1 MKSIYFQSVIKMSN
15 KEEQQRTPCVLEISD
30 KGIKMVDKSKPGV
43 RFTILHSWL
52 WGQNIMHW
60 QDGNGVP
67 SNEYFYNLKNVTF
80 CGFHPRDHRY
90 FGFITKV
97 RDHTCDVSRVT
108 CHVAAPQPVS
118 AAVRLPRVPGRVEHA
133 VRGPGLR
140 VSHGNNR
147 NMSWWCRYS
156 AAGEPSDASTRSL
169 SRQLS
174 PRRIFIWS
182 RSTECHRAAELVPVV
197 PLPDGNCIFLVMC
210 SSFILRARPGH
221 GFTRPPVRIQ
231 ILILLWKHN
240 YGVGVSQRIWFSI
253 STIQAHIMF
262 MSTIYSQQVG
272 AKTKMFIWRNCN
284 VTIFIYSL
292 LQKCVLLLYYLHV
305 IISTHEIHLYL
316 VLIFIPSIIKS
327 IMIQNAC
334 YNFQNA
340 RY

>member
-43 RFTILHSWL
+43 RFTTLHSWL

-97 RDHTCDVSRVT
+97 RDHTCDVWRVLT
-108 CHVAAPQPVS
+108 CRVAAPQPVS
-118 AAVRLPRVPGRVEHA
+118 AAVRVPRVPGRVEHA

-140 VSHGNNR
+140 VSHLYCHD
-147 NMSWWCRYS
+147 MSWWYS

-182 RSTECHRAAELVPVV
+182 RSTECHPPGASGAAARWELHFPRDVFIHP
-197 PLPDGNCIFLVMC
+197 PSEAWAWTRILEASCPHSDIDIVMETQLWC
-210 SSFILRARPGH
+210 RCQPESATLGPGR
-221 GFTRPPVRIQ
+221 GI
-231 ILILLWKHN
+231 
-240 YGVGVSQRIWFSI
+240 
-253 STIQAHIMF
+253 
-262 MSTIYSQQVG
+262 
-272 AKTKMFIWRNCN
+272 
-284 VTIFIYSL
+284 
-292 LQKCVLLLYYLHV
+292 
-305 IISTHEIHLYL
+305 
-316 VLIFIPSIIKS
+316 
-327 IMIQNAC
+327 
-334 YNFQNA
+334 
-340 RY
+340 